1 MMSETSENKIFVR
14 FYFTLYYLMLTLSRS
29 TSRSGLVPHLR
40 SYVREKRRLENE
52 DTDRGMLFVG
62 QNQNDK
68 VLPNIFTLLF
78 VSERVLHQGFA
89 AGFLV

>member
-1 MMSETSENKIFVR
+1 MTSETSENKIFVR
-14 FYFTLYYLMLTLSRS
+14 FYFTLYYVMLTLSRS
-29 TSRSGLVPHLR
+29 TSRSGLVPQ
-40 SYVREKRRLENE
+40 RRLESE

>member
-14 FYFTLYYLMLTLSRS
+14 FYFTLYYVMLTLSRS
-29 TSRSGLVPHLR
+29 TSRSGLVPQ
-40 SYVREKRRLENE
+40 RRLESE